1 MSIETFQFCL
11 LLICENYISVRD
23 KVDVLLN
30 YFFRFRIGCS
40 FSNASCAGLTGL
52 RRENALISA
61 DTRCIYFRFEQHE
74 DY

>member
-1 MSIETFQFCL
+1 
-11 LLICENYISVRD
+11 
-23 KVDVLLN
+23 VDVLLN